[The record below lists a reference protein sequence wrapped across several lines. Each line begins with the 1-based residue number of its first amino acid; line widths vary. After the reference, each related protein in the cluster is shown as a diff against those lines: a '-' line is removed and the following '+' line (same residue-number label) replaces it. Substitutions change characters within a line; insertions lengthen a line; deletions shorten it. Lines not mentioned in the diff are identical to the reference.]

1 MRGSVSRTN
10 KRRLRELVKMLNA
23 KHHIASVVLGIGQDE
38 VMGQL
43 SVMAIPDID
52 RDTVRIVLTRALQS
66 LDTDLEVIQEGA
78 DVTNS

>member
-23 KHHIASVVLGIGQDE
+23 KHHIAAIVLGVGQDE

-43 SVMAIPDID
+43 SVMAIPDMD
-52 RDTVRIVLTRALQS
+52 KDTVRIVLTRALQS
-66 LDTDLEVIQEGA
+66 LDTELEVIREGQ
-78 DVTNS
+78 DG